1 MDMRLEKMAKNQ
13 VTKQLGG
20 DADWWRRA
28 VIYQIY
34 PRSYMDSNGDGIG
47 DLPGIVSKL
56 DYLQSLNID
65 AIWISPFFTSPMK
78 DFGYDVSDYCDVDPM
93 FGTLADFDELI
104 EQAHQRGI
112 RILID
117 LVLSHTSDQHA
128 WFKESRGS
136 RDNAKADWYVWADP
150 KPDGTPPTNWL
161 SIFGGS
167 AWEWDAVRRQYYM
180 HNFLVSQPDLNFHNP
195 QVQDALLEVTRFW
208 LERGVDGFRLDT
220 ANMYTHDAE
229 LRDNPPIQP
238 GGHINGIDV
247 TNPYA
252 MQDPVYNINRPETPV
267 FMERFR
273 ALLDQYPATTS
284 VGELGAVRDMYSTI
298 ATYTEQGKRLHMAYS
313 FDFMTTE
320 YSAAHVTYILKTMQ
334 QRVGSGWPCW
344 AFSNHDVMRVVSRWG
359 TGPQGAAMLIAML
372 TSMGGSACVYQGEE
386 LGFPEAEVAFED
398 LQDPFGIR
406 FWPGY
411 KGRDGCRTPI
421 AWEAEQEQG
430 GFSSAKP
437 WLPVV
442 TPHKQRAVNV
452 QDADVASTLNQVRQF
467 LGWRRQQAALLSR
480 ELEVLDAPENVVAFV
495 CGEAGKRLLCAFNL
509 QGVPV
514 VFDSAKP
521 DLQAVTGH
529 GFEACADCDG
539 GVISLAAHGVF
550 FGTWN

>member
-1 MDMRLEKMAKNQ
+1 MADNQ
-13 VTKQLGG
+13 LTTNPKQLGG

-34 PRSYMDSNGDGIG
+34 PRSYKDTNADGIG
-47 DLPGIVSKL
+47 DLAGITGKL

-65 AIWISPFFTSPMK
+65 AVWISPFFTSPMK
-78 DFGYDVSDYCDVDPM
+78 DFGYDVADYCDVDPM
-93 FGTLADFDELI
+93 FGSLADFDTLI
-104 EQAHQRGI
+104 EQAHRRGI

-128 WFKESRGS
+128 WFKESRRS
-136 RDNAKADWYVWADP
+136 KDNAKADWYVWADP
-150 KPDGTPPTNWL
+150 KADGSPPTNWL

-180 HNFLVSQPDLNFHNP
+180 HNFLVSQPDLNFHNRE
-195 QVQDALLEVTRFW
+195 VQDALLDVTRFW

-229 LRDNPPIQP
+229 LRDNPPLHQ
-238 GGHINGIDV
+238 GEHINGIDV

-252 MQDPVYNINRPETPV
+252 MQDPVYNINRPETPL

-273 ALLDQYPATTS
+273 QLLDQYPGTTS
-284 VGELGAVRDMYSTI
+284 VGELGAVRDMYDTI
-298 ATYTEQGKRLHMAYS
+298 ATYTEKGKRLHMAYS

-320 YSAAHVTYILKTMQ
+320 YSAAHVTHILKTMQ

-344 AFSNHDVMRVVSRWG
+344 AFSNHDVTRVVTRWG
-359 TGPQGAAMLIAML
+359 TGAEGAAMLIAML
-372 TSMGGSACVYQGEE
+372 TSMGGSACIYQGEE
-386 LGFPEAEVAFED
+386 LGFAEADVSFED

-421 AWEAEQEQG
+421 AWEAGQEQG
-430 GFSSAKP
+430 GFSDAKP

-442 TPHKQRAVNV
+442 AAHKQKAVSV
-452 QDADVASTLNQVRQF
+452 QDADPDSTLNRVRQF
-467 LGWRRQQAALLSR
+467 LGWRREQAALLNG
-480 ELEVLDAPENVVAFV
+480 ELTVIAAPDNVVAFT
-495 CGEAGKRLLCAFNL
+495 CSAPGQRMLCLFNL
-509 QGVPV
+509 QNAPV
-514 VFDSAKP
+514 VFNSAA
-521 DLQAVTGH
+521 DIQAATGH
-529 GFEACADCDG
+529 GFEACADCHDG
-539 GVISLAAHGVF
+539 AIDLAAYGVF
-550 FGTWN
+550 FGILS